1 MNLQDEIVNH
11 LGREM
16 AQEMDQHII
25 AGLLIEEGWTEIVV
39 DPWKHSST
47 SEITQWVTDNI
58 VGIHIKTG
66 NRWVFEI
73 EKDAIIFALR
83 WG

>member
-25 AGLLIEEGWTEIVV
+25 AGLLIEEGWIEIVV
-39 DPWKHSST
+39 DPWKHGST
-47 SEITQWVTDNI
+47 SEIAQWVTDNI
-58 VGIHIKTG
+58 VGIYIKTG